1 MICADVRIH
10 WYGTHT
16 TRSADTLD
24 PNVGSK
30 HPTALT
36 PSRLHRNRSFSSY
49 AEGHADV
56 DLLGCC
62 PTPSVSRRIGSYS
75 TSRELTSPI
84 FAQPH
89 CSSAIIRAVRR
100 GASKDVRTMLWTIRV
115 HLRHIC
121 ILFVDT
127 WSPHFAFP
135 VLFYEGHYPTIH
147 PDDCL
152 WTADGFQPPR
162 RCSLLGELAFRPFY
176 VPQKKQWTDRPASLP
191 KLVPLSRHPS
201 RLLLFL
207 NRRPLLLLCY

>member
-1 MICADVRIH
+1 MPSSANPITAYLQDQPPAKQDGWRRRIFTFHRCTCMICADVRIH

-100 GASKDVRTMLWTIRV
+100 GASKDVRTML
-115 HLRHIC
+115 
-121 ILFVDT
+121 
-127 WSPHFAFP
+127 
-135 VLFYEGHYPTIH
+135 
-147 PDDCL
+147 
-152 WTADGFQPPR
+152 
-162 RCSLLGELAFRPFY
+162 
-176 VPQKKQWTDRPASLP
+176 
-191 KLVPLSRHPS
+191 
-201 RLLLFL
+201 
-207 NRRPLLLLCY
+207 